1 MLVAR
6 QCMVQILRIAAP
18 PELAEEANRMLPDL
32 VEYNRFLTQFGITQD
47 ELTSRRGGS
56 P

>member
-1 MLVAR
+1 L
-6 QCMVQILRIAAP
+6 
-18 PELAEEANRMLPDL
+18 PELAEEANRTLPDL

-56 P
+56 PARQEDRRRTRS